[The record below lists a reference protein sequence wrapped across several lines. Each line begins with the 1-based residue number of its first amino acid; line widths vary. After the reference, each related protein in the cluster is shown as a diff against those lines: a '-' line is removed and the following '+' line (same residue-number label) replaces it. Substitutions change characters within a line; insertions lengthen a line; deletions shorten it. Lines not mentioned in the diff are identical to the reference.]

1 MHAEEAAMFAAKL
14 VELIETHADRLTDS
28 LMHKL
33 KESPCCEVLVQRVP
47 SHELRSRI
55 HEIYQHLAEWLS
67 NKTESEIEERYI
79 GLGVRRARQGV
90 PFSDFLWVVSAIKE
104 HLWEYLERE
113 GLMEEP
119 VELWGEID
127 LLNSLQRFFD
137 RAAYFGAIGYE
148 SAGVH
153 LVSHGAAVHADL
165 QKVAGAR

>member
-1 MHAEEAAMFAAKL
+1 MFAAKL
-14 VELIETHADRLTDS
+14 VEMIETHADRLTDS

-33 KESPCCEVLVQRVP
+33 KESPRCEVLVQLVP

-153 LVSHGAAVHADL
+153 LVSHGAPVRAGL
-165 QKVAGAR
+165 QKVAGSR

>member
-1 MHAEEAAMFAAKL
+1 MFAAKL

-28 LMHKL
+28 LIGKL
-33 KESPCCEVLVQRVP
+33 KESPHCQTLVQRVP
-47 SHELRSRI
+47 PDELRRRV
-55 HEIYQHLAEWLS
+55 HEIYQHLADWLS

-90 PFSDFLWVVSAIKE
+90 PFSEFLWVVCTIKE
-104 HLWEYLERE
+104 HLWDYLSRE

-148 SAGVH
+148 SAVH
-153 LVSHGAAVHADL
+153 AVGHGAPVGAGRQKAV
-165 QKVAGAR
+165 GYR